1 MNIISQNKETTIINV
16 ESSPFDFT
24 GRASRIASINLVQ
37 RASLVGAVVA
47 VASIVLGLV
56 VMNSVAAFI
65 VWLLLLS
72 GAANVGVRK
81 WVTELYTA
89 SIEKDTLFR
98 KQAFA
103 TQYTIPALKL
113 EGIEVSVAVAI
124 SLYEGQ
130 LVNLPDHVLLMN
142 GDELVINHR

>member
-1 MNIISQNKETTIINV
+1 
-16 ESSPFDFT
+16 
-24 GRASRIASINLVQ
+24 
-37 RASLVGAVVA
+37 
-47 VASIVLGLV
+47 
-56 VMNSVAAFI
+56 MNSVAAFI

-113 EGIEVSVAVAI
+113 EDIEVSVAVAI

-142 GDELVINHR
+142 GDEIIINHR